1 MKEDGRRMMEKNK
14 IEAALFELLK
24 NANERYGDEVEH
36 IWFYDGDICPCC
48 NKRNIDALNMGS
60 ESALSLNAY
69 MYHELK
75 TLIGY
80 FLCSQC
86 ITDLLVSTVQQ
97 KSKYEKLE
105 QKLKDVYHDHLKSS
119 AS

>member
-1 MKEDGRRMMEKNK
+1 MEKNN
-14 IEAALFELLK
+14 IEAAVFELLN
-24 NANERYGDEVEH
+24 NANERYGDDVEK
-36 IWFYDGDICPCC
+36 IWFYDGEICPCC
-48 NKRNIDALNMGS
+48 KKRKIDTLTMGE
-60 ESALSLNAY
+60 ESALSLNAF
-69 MYHELK
+69 MYRDMK

-86 ITDLLVSTVQQ
+86 ITDLLGSTVQQ

-105 QKLKDVYHDHLKSS
+105 QNLKDFYHDHLKSS